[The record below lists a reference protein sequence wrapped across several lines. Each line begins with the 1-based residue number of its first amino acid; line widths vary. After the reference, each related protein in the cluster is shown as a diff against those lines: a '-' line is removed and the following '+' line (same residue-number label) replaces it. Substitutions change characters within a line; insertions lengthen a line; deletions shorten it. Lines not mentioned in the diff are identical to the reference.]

1 MKILVD
7 TNVVL
12 DVMLDRSEFVKDSL
26 LALEK
31 AMNNGDKLYFSSS
44 AATDVY
50 YVVRRETRSKAKAI
64 EAIQDLCVL
73 FDLADVNS
81 ECISDAL
88 FSKIN
93 DFEDAVI
100 DTVASKLKVDYL
112 MTRNINDFQKSKNA
126 IITPSEFLYI

>member
-12 DVMLDRSEFVKDSL
+12 DIILNRPDFVQDSQ

-31 AMNNGDKLYFSSS
+31 AMSNGDRLFFSSS

-50 YVVRRETRSKAKAI
+50 YVVRKETGDREKAI

-73 FDLADVNS
+73 FAFADVNG

-88 FSKIN
+88 FSKID

-100 DTVASKLKVDYL
+100 DTVASNLKVDYL
-112 MTRNINDFQKSKNA
+112 MTRNLNDFKNSKNQ
-126 IITPSEFLYI
+126 IITPSEYLYI